1 MTTKAEQI
9 LNYLLVE
16 DNDHHANIVEE
27 CAKYG
32 KLPTHIHRVKCGADC
47 LKYLGGEDRFADR
60 MLYPYPDAV
69 LLDVRMPGTLDGL
82 QTLEAIRSDPRH
94 RWIPVTMLTTSDR
107 DVDVRRAYDLGANGY
122 IVKSSD
128 TAGMVKQLYDMYCS
142 HTSLAQLFER
152 QQRRPL
158 ACESQPDASPTPPV
172 EVEELLQANEDNA
185 VSLLGSIWQN
195 DRDEVLVLLERVE
208 RLDATRFASLVY
220 RFCMEQQAP
229 FAKGQHV
236 GWAFLREIVMEKLPQ
251 YLPAEQMAGLLASIS
266 AVLKANPWV
275 DRDTCEWRA
284 WHGFSRAYVNQN
296 LCSSI
301 VPTE

>member
-1 MTTKAEQI
+1 MTATAEKVMH
-9 LNYLLVE
+9 YLLVE

-47 LKYLGGEDRFADR
+47 LKYLAGEDRFADR
-60 MLYPYPDAV
+60 MRYPYPDAV

-82 QTLEAIRSDPRH
+82 QTLEAIRSDPRY

-128 TAGMVKQLYDMYCS
+128 TTGMIKQLYDMYWS

-158 ACESQPDASPTPPV
+158 ACESRPNALPTPSV
-172 EVEELLQANEDNA
+172 EVEKLLQENEDHA
-185 VSLLGSIWQN
+185 VSLLNSIWQN
-195 DRDEVLVLLERVE
+195 DRGEVLVLLERVE
-208 RLDATRFASLVY
+208 RLDATRFARLVY
-220 RFCMEQQAP
+220 RFCMEQQAL
-229 FAKGQHV
+229 FASSQHV
-236 GWAFLREIVMEKLPQ
+236 GWAFLREMVMEKLPQ
-251 YLPAEQMAGLLASIS
+251 YLPAEQMAGLVESIS
-266 AVLKANPWV
+266 AVLEANPSV
-275 DRDTCEWRA
+275 DRDKCEWHA

-296 LCSSI
+296 LCSSL
-301 VPTE
+301 VPSE